1 MQRKPVTV
9 CHTPNR
15 KTIWVLPFTPIDQP
29 RSNRFYAQF
38 NDQDNTIESVID
50 WVRSNPKLTLVC
62 GCSGKPL

>member
-1 MQRKPVTV
+1 MKRKLVTV
-9 CHTPNR
+9 CHTPDS

-62 GCSGKPL
+62 SSGKPL

>member
-1 MQRKPVTV
+1 MKRKLATV
-9 CHTPNR
+9 CHTPDR
-15 KTIWVLPFTPIDQP
+15 KTIWVLPFTPDQP

-62 GCSGKPL
+62 GCFGKPL